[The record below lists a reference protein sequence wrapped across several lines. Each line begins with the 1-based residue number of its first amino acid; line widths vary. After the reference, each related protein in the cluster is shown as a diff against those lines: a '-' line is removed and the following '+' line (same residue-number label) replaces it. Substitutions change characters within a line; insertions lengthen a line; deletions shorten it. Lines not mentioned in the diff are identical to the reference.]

1 MAIRLKTKW
10 HKTKRVSTKG
20 KRNRARPRTM
30 EDRAGVVA
38 FNIWKIALQTFK
50 NMEQE
55 NFRFATDDQ
64 AMDTLTEVIAFLVQI
79 TDRTVYG
86 KVSEEDRTKLVNAI
100 AMHLARTMENNQDD
114 FAGSGDHRERFVNTL
129 NQRFAD
135 YADCEYNDDGPGYAF
150 KRYLG
155 QKVSEILAETDNKWV
170 IEHVMEI
177 EIPQAIKPLK
187 QLIHSALGI

>member
-1 MAIRLKTKW
+1 
-10 HKTKRVSTKG
+10 
-20 KRNRARPRTM
+20 M

-38 FNIWKIALQTFK
+38 FNIWRIALQTFK

-64 AMDTLTEVIAFLVQI
+64 ALDTLTEVIAFLVQI

-86 KVSEEDRTKLVNAI
+86 KISEEDRAKLINAI
-100 AMHLARTMENNQDD
+100 ASHLGRTMENNQDD
-114 FAGSGDHRERFVNTL
+114 FAGSGDHRQRFVNTL

-135 YADCEYNDDGPGYAF
+135 YAECEYDDDGPGYAF

-155 QKVSEILAETDNKWV
+155 QKISEILAETDNKWV

-177 EIPQAIKPLK
+177 EIPQAVKPLQ
-187 QLIHSALGI
+187 QLIHSTLGV